1 MDTKETNIDPAIL
14 IMTILLVG
22 SVLLA
27 FYQKGVVKKL
37 PHGVYTMDVPL
48 QEKDSSLQMGKLVV
62 NPLDPTMG
70 AEQRITVAV
79 KSTTPVK
86 KVSAL
91 VKTDNKVSAE
101 HELLPGDGTS
111 LESNWTGYWMMNDTY
126 GKTYEIIL
134 RAENAKETVEI
145 TVPLSK

>member
-27 FYQKGVVKKL
+27 FYQKGAVKKL
-37 PHGVYTMDVPL
+37 PHGIYTMDVPL
-48 QEKDSSLQMGKLVV
+48 QEKESSIQMGKLVI
-62 NPLDPTMG
+62 NPLDPAKG
-70 AEQRITVAV
+70 KEQRITVAV

-86 KVSAL
+86 KVSAV
-91 VKTDNKVSAE
+91 VKTDNNASAE

-111 LESNWTGYWMMNDTY
+111 LESNWTGYWTMNDTY
-126 GKTYEIIL
+126 NKIYELIL

-145 TVPLSK
+145 TVPLRK

>member
-1 MDTKETNIDPAIL
+1 MSIAGQKTALPIP

-37 PHGVYTMDVPL
+37 PHGVYTMDTPL
-48 QEKDSSLQMGKLVV
+48 QQKDSSLQMGKLVI
-62 NPLDPTMG
+62 NPLDPAMG
-70 AEQRITVAV
+70 GEQRITVAI

-86 KVSAL
+86 KVSAF
-91 VKTDNKVSAE
+91 VKTDNKISAE

-111 LESNWTGYWMMNDTY
+111 LESNWTGYWTLNDTY
-126 GKTYEIIL
+126 GKTYELTL
-134 RAENAKETVEI
+134 RAENAKEMVEI
-145 TVPLSK
+145 TVPLRK